1 MLISYLIALTAGLL
15 FGLSLNKGGLTKYA
29 NITGVFRF
37 TNLTVIK
44 FMLTALMTAMIGL
57 YALKGL
63 GIIQF
68 PNVPATYIAGNLI
81 GGLIFGIGMS
91 LTGY

>member
-1 MLISYLIALTAGLL
+1 MITSYIIPLLLGVL
-15 FGLSLNKGGLTKYA
+15 FGFSLNKGGLTRYT
-29 NITGVFRF
+29 NIVGVFRF

-44 FMLTALMTAMIGL
+44 FMLTALVVAMIGL
-57 YALKGL
+57 YSLKGL
-63 GIIQF
+63 GLIKF
-68 PNVPATYIAGNLI
+68 PNVPGTYILGNIL